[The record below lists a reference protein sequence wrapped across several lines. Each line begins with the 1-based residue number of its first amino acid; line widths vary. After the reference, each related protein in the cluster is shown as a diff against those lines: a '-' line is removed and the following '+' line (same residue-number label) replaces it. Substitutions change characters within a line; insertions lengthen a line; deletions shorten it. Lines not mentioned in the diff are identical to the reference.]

1 MQSRHRGAN
10 RIMIATPI
18 STGIA
23 GLDTVLAGGY
33 TPRRL
38 YLIEGLPGSGKTTL
52 AMQFLMDGR
61 DRGERVLYVS
71 LSETRE
77 ELREMA
83 SSHGW
88 STDGIELYEPLAN
101 AERMAT
107 DAQYTMFHPS
117 EVELADTTQRILR
130 HIEEAR
136 PDRLVFDSLGELR
149 LLSGSPLRYRRQVLA
164 LKQYFSELACTTLLL
179 DDIGPAEQGMHVH
192 TIVHGVLR
200 MESMDA
206 AFGGDRRRLRVGKFR
221 GRRFIGGFHDY
232 RIETGGLQVFPRL
245 VASDFRREAPQER
258 ISTGMERLDALLGG
272 GLSRGTST
280 LLIGAAGTGK
290 SSLSTLIACA
300 AADRGERT
308 AIFAFDESIRAF
320 VTRSEGLGFPLAR
333 RMEDGLIEL
342 RAIDPA
348 ELSSG
353 EFTQVIRASVERDD
367 VRVVVIDSLNGY
379 LNAMP
384 GEQHMLLQ
392 LHDLLA
398 YLGSLGVIT
407 ILVSA
412 QLGLIGTMSN
422 RVDVSYLADG
432 VILLRYFEAEGEV
445 RQAISVLKQRT
456 GEHERTI
463 RPFVMSSRGFEIGEP
478 LRELR
483 GVLTGVPQERT
494 SPPETLRR

>member
-1 MQSRHRGAN
+1 
-10 RIMIATPI
+10 MIATPI
-18 STGIA
+18 GTGIA
-23 GLDTVLAGGY
+23 GLDTVLGGGY

-52 AMQFLMDGR
+52 AMQFLMAGR
-61 DRGERVLYVS
+61 DLGERVLYVS
-71 LSETRE
+71 LSETE
-77 ELREMA
+77 QELREMA

-88 STDGIELYEPLAN
+88 TLDGVSLYEPLAN
-101 AERMAT
+101 AERMSS

-130 HIEEAR
+130 HIEEFR

-179 DDIGPAEQGMHVH
+179 DDIGPADQGMHVH

-200 MESMDA
+200 LQAVDA

-221 GRRFIGGFHDY
+221 GRRFIGGYHDY
-232 RIETGGLQVFPRL
+232 RIETGGLLVFPRL
-245 VASDFRREAPQER
+245 VASDYRREAPQDR
-258 ISTGMERLDALLGG
+258 IGTGMAQLDTLFGG

-290 SSLSTLIACA
+290 SSLATLIACA

-308 AIFAFDESIRAF
+308 AIFAFDESVRAF
-320 VTRSEGLGFPLAR
+320 ITRSEGLGFPVVQ
-333 RMEDGLIEL
+333 RMEEGLISL

-353 EFTQVIRASVERDD
+353 EFTQVIRDAVERDE

-398 YLGSLGVIT
+398 YLGSLGIIT
-407 ILVSA
+407 LLVSA

-432 VILLRYFEAEGEV
+432 VVLLRYYEAEGEV

-463 RPFVMSSRGFEIGEP
+463 RPFRMSSRGFEIGEP

-494 SPPETLRR
+494 PAPDTLRR

>member
-1 MQSRHRGAN
+1 ML
-10 RIMIATPI
+10 ATPI
-18 STGIA
+18 SSGIA

-52 AMQFLMDGR
+52 SMQFLMAGR

-71 LSETRE
+71 LSETVA

-83 SSHGW
+83 ASHGW
-88 STDGIELYEPLAN
+88 SLDGIDLYEPLAG
-101 AERMAT
+101 ADSMAA

-117 EVELADTTQRILR
+117 EVELGDTTQRILR
-130 HIEEAR
+130 HIEEIR

-164 LKQYFSELACTTLLL
+164 LKQYFSQLSCTTLLL

-200 MESMDA
+200 LESVDA

-221 GRRFIGGFHDY
+221 GRRFIGGYHDY
-232 RIETGGLQVFPRL
+232 RIETGGLLVFPRL
-245 VASDFRREAPQER
+245 VASDYRRKLPQER
-258 ISTGMERLDALLGG
+258 IATGMEQFDALLGG

-290 SSLSTLIACA
+290 SSLATLIACA
-300 AADRGERT
+300 AADRGERA
-308 AIFAFDESIRAF
+308 AIFAFDESVRAF
-320 VTRSEGLGFPLAR
+320 VTRSEGLGFPLAE
-333 RMEDGLIEL
+333 RMDEGLIRL
-342 RAIDPA
+342 QAVDPA

-353 EFTQVIRASVERDD
+353 EFTQVIRSAVEDDD

-407 ILVSA
+407 LLISA

-432 VILLRYFEAEGEV
+432 VVLLRYYEADGEV

-456 GEHERTI
+456 GWHERTI
-463 RPFVMSSRGFEIGEP
+463 RPFRMSSHGFEIGAP

-494 SPPETLRR
+494 PSPDSLRS

>member
-1 MQSRHRGAN
+1 MT
-10 RIMIATPI
+10 ATPI

-23 GLDTVLAGGY
+23 GLDIVLAGGL

-38 YLIEGLPGSGKTTL
+38 YLVEGLPGSGKTTL
-52 AMQFLMDGR
+52 SMQFLMAGR

-71 LSETRE
+71 LSETE
-77 ELREMA
+77 AELREMA
-83 SSHGW
+83 ASHGW
-88 STDGIELYEPLAN
+88 SLDGIELYEPLAS
-101 AERMAT
+101 AERVAA

-130 HIEEAR
+130 HIEASR

-192 TIVHGVLR
+192 TIVHGVVR

-206 AFGGDRRRLRVGKFR
+206 AFGGDRRRLRVGTFR

-245 VASDFRREAPQER
+245 VASDFRREAPQDR
-258 ISTGMERLDALLGG
+258 ISTGVERLDAILGG
-272 GLSRGTST
+272 GVSRGTST

-290 SSLSTLIACA
+290 SSLATLVACA
-300 AADRGERT
+300 AADRGERS
-308 AIFAFDESIRAF
+308 AIFAFDESVRAF
-320 VTRSEGLGFPLAR
+320 VTRSEGLGFPVAAR
-333 RMEDGLIEL
+333 MREGLIGL

-353 EFTQVIRASVERDD
+353 EFTQVIRDAVERDD

-407 ILVSA
+407 LLVSA
-412 QLGLIGTMSN
+412 QLGLIGAMSN

-432 VILLRYFEAEGEV
+432 VVLLRYYEADGEV
-445 RQAISVLKQRT
+445 KQAISVLKQRT

-463 RPFVMSSRGFEIGEP
+463 RPFSMSSRGFDIGEP

-483 GVLTGVPQERT
+483 GVLTGVPQER
-494 SPPETLRR
+494 SPPPDTLRR

>member
-1 MQSRHRGAN
+1 ML
-10 RIMIATPI
+10 ATPI

-33 TPRRL
+33 TPERL

-52 AMQFLMDGR
+52 AMQFLMAGR

-71 LSETRE
+71 LSETE
-77 ELREMA
+77 AELREMA
-83 SSHGW
+83 TSHGW
-88 STDGIELYEPLAN
+88 SLDGIELYEPLAQ
-101 AERMAT
+101 EGMAS
-107 DAQYTMFHPS
+107 DAQYTIFHPS

-130 HIEEAR
+130 HIEERR

-164 LKQYFSELACTTLLL
+164 LKRYFSELTCTTLLL
-179 DDIGPAEQGMHVH
+179 DDISSADHGMHVH

-200 MESMDA
+200 LEA
-206 AFGGDRRRLRVGKFR
+206 VETEFGGDRRRLRVNKFR
-221 GRRFIGGFHDY
+221 GRRIIGGYHDY
-232 RIETGGLQVFPRL
+232 RIETGGLQVYPRL
-245 VASDFRREAPQER
+245 IASDFRRKAPQDR
-258 ISTGMERLDALLGG
+258 VSTNLDRLDALFGG

-290 SSLSTLIACA
+290 SSLATLIACA
-300 AADRGERT
+300 AADRGERS
-308 AIFAFDESIRAF
+308 AIFAFDESVRAF
-320 VTRSEGLGFPLAR
+320 VTRSEGLGFPVVR
-333 RMEDGLIEL
+333 RIEEGQIDL

-353 EFTQVIRASVERDD
+353 EFTQIIRQAVEHDD

-422 RVDVSYLADG
+422 RVDVSYLADS
-432 VILLRYFEAEGEV
+432 VVLLRYYEAEGEV
-445 RQAISVLKQRT
+445 RQALSVLKQRT
-456 GEHERTI
+456 GAHERTI
-463 RPFVMSSRGFEIGEP
+463 RPFGMTPHGFEIGEP

-483 GVLTGVPQERT
+483 GVLTGVPMERA
-494 SPPETLRR
+494 PVPDKARD

>member
-1 MQSRHRGAN
+1 
-10 RIMIATPI
+10 
-18 STGIA
+18 
-23 GLDTVLAGGY
+23 VLAGGF

-38 YLIEGLPGSGKTTL
+38 YLVEGLPGSGKTTL
-52 AMQFLMDGR
+52 SMQFLMAGR

-71 LSETRE
+71 LSETE
-77 ELREMA
+77 AELREMA
-83 SSHGW
+83 ASHGW
-88 STDGIELYEPLAN
+88 SLDGIELYEPLAS
-101 AERMAT
+101 AERAAT

-117 EVELADTTQRILR
+117 EVELAETTQRILR
-130 HIEEAR
+130 HIESAR

-164 LKQYFSELACTTLLL
+164 LKQYFSDLACTTLLL

-192 TIVHGVLR
+192 TIVHGVVR
-200 MESMDA
+200 MESIDA

-221 GRRFIGGFHDY
+221 GRRFIGGYHDY

-245 VASDFRREAPQER
+245 VASDFRREAPQDR
-258 ISTGMERLDALLGG
+258 ISTGVERLDAILGG
-272 GLSRGTST
+272 GLARGTST
-280 LLIGAAGTGK
+280 LLLGAAGTGK
-290 SSLSTLIACA
+290 SSLATLVACA
-300 AADRGERT
+300 AADRGERS
-308 AIFAFDESIRAF
+308 AIFAFDESVRAF
-320 VTRSEGLGFPLAR
+320 VTRSEGLGFPVTT
-333 RMEDGLIEL
+333 RMAEGLIGL

-353 EFTQVIRASVERDD
+353 EFTQVIREAVERDD

-432 VILLRYFEAEGEV
+432 VVLLRYYEAEGEV
-445 RQAISVLKQRT
+445 KQAISVLKQRT
-456 GEHERTI
+456 GVHERTI
-463 RPFVMSSRGFEIGEP
+463 RPFAMSSRGFDIGDP

-483 GVLTGVPQERT
+483 GVLTGVPQDRAP
-494 SPPETLRR
+494 PPEAMRR

>member
-1 MQSRHRGAN
+1 MT
-10 RIMIATPI
+10 TPI
-18 STGIA
+18 STGVA

-33 TPRRL
+33 TPQRL

-52 AMQFLMDGR
+52 AMQFLIDGR
-61 DRGERVLYVS
+61 ERGERVLYVS
-71 LSETRE
+71 LSETAS
-77 ELREMA
+77 ELHEMA
-83 SSHGW
+83 ASHGW
-88 STDGIELYEPLAN
+88 TLEGIELYEPLAD

-117 EVELADTTQRILR
+117 EIELADTTQRILQY
-130 HIEEAR
+130 IEERR

-164 LKQYFSELACTTLLL
+164 LKQYFSEMTCTTLLL
-179 DDIGPAEQGMHVH
+179 DDIGPSEQGMHVH
-192 TIVHGVLR
+192 TIVHGVVRL
-200 MESMDA
+200 ESVDTE
-206 AFGGDRRRLRVGKFR
+206 FGGDRRRLRVNKFR

-232 RIETGGLQVFPRL
+232 RIETGGIQVFPRL
-245 VASDFRREAPQER
+245 VASDFRRSAPQDR
-258 ISTGMERLDALLGG
+258 IATNVPRLDALFGG
-272 GLSRGTST
+272 GISRGTST

-290 SSLSTLIACA
+290 SSLATLVACA
-300 AADRGERT
+300 AADRGERS
-308 AIFAFDESIRAF
+308 AVFAFDESVMAF
-320 VTRSEGLGFPLAR
+320 VTRSEGLGFPIR
-333 RMEDGLIEL
+333 ERMAEGLVDL
-342 RAIDPA
+342 RAVDPA

-353 EFTQVIRASVERDD
+353 EFTQIIRTAVERDD

-412 QLGLIGTMSN
+412 QLGLIGAMSN
-422 RVDVSYLADG
+422 RIDVSYLADS
-432 VILLRYFEAEGEV
+432 VVLLRYYEAEGEV

-456 GEHERTI
+456 GAHERTI
-463 RPFVMSSRGFEIGEP
+463 RPFAMSSDGFDIGEP

-483 GVLTGVPQERT
+483 GVLTGVPQERQPVDKT
-494 SPPETLRR
+494 RL

>member
-1 MQSRHRGAN
+1 MT
-10 RIMIATPI
+10 TPI
-18 STGIA
+18 STGVA

-33 TPRRL
+33 TPQRL

-52 AMQFLMDGR
+52 AMQFLIDGR
-61 DRGERVLYVS
+61 ERGERVLYVS
-71 LSETRE
+71 LSETAS
-77 ELREMA
+77 ELHEMA
-83 SSHGW
+83 ASHGW
-88 STDGIELYEPLAN
+88 TLEGIELYEPLAD

-117 EVELADTTQRILR
+117 EIELADTTQRILQY
-130 HIEEAR
+130 IEERR

-164 LKQYFSELACTTLLL
+164 LKQYFSEMTCTTLLL
-179 DDIGPAEQGMHVH
+179 DDIGPSEQGMHVH
-192 TIVHGVLR
+192 TIVHGVVRL
-200 MESMDA
+200 ESVDTE
-206 AFGGDRRRLRVGKFR
+206 FGGDRRRLRVNKFR

-232 RIETGGLQVFPRL
+232 RIETGGIQVFPRL
-245 VASDFRREAPQER
+245 VASDFRRSAPQDR
-258 ISTGMERLDALLGG
+258 IATNVPRLDALFGG
-272 GLSRGTST
+272 GISRGTST

-290 SSLSTLIACA
+290 SSLATLVACA
-300 AADRGERT
+300 AADRGERS
-308 AIFAFDESIRAF
+308 AVFAFDESVMAF
-320 VTRSEGLGFPLAR
+320 VTRSEGLGFPIR
-333 RMEDGLIEL
+333 ERMAEGLVDL
-342 RAIDPA
+342 RAVDPA

-353 EFTQVIRASVERDD
+353 EFTQIIRTAVERDD

-412 QLGLIGTMSN
+412 QLGLIGAMSN
-422 RVDVSYLADG
+422 RIDVSYLADS
-432 VILLRYFEAEGEV
+432 VVLLRYYEAEGEV

-456 GEHERTI
+456 GAHERTI
-463 RPFVMSSRGFEIGEP
+463 RPFAMSSDGFDIGEP

-483 GVLTGVPQERT
+483 GVLTGVPQERQPVDKT
-494 SPPETLRR
+494 RP